1 MPAEVGKIDGGHDN
15 GGNGV
20 VRVLRSAKK
29 HVL

>member
-1 MPAEVGKIDGGHDN
+1 MPAEVGKIDGHDN